1 MIVKIFDLRRE
12 YETLREDMVRL
23 FEQVHLDGEFILG
36 KHVQAF
42 EEAFA
47 NYLGVRYS
55 LGVGSGT
62 DAIRIGGLACGLRKG
77 DKLVTTPNTYIATA
91 MALSM
96 HGVLPVLCDIEPET
110 YNMDPDR
117 LEEVLAREQGVRLCI
132 PVHLYGHAASMDEIL
147 ELCKRYGASVFEDAC
162 QAHGALY
169 KGKKVGTFGKA
180 AAFSFYPTKNLGCQ
194 GDGGAIAASDEETYR
209 NAHSLRNYGQTDKH
223 VHVVEGFNS
232 RLDELQAAILSFKL
246 TRLDAWNGQ
255 RRELATVY
263 KRELQD
269 TPLILPQEKPWAR
282 HVYHLFVVRSKKRDK
297 LQEYLKTKGV
307 STLIHYPTPIH
318 LQEVYKHL
326 GYKRG
331 DFPHAEQ
338 AATEILSLPMY
349 PGLREDEVLYV
360 CETIKAFYTNLHSKI
375 E

>member
-1 MIVKIFDLRRE
+1 MIVKIFDLERE
-12 YETLREDMVRL
+12 YQILREEMVRI
-23 FEQVHLDGEFILG
+23 FEQVHMGGEFILG
-36 KHVQAF
+36 RHVKVF
-42 EEAFA
+42 EASFA

-62 DAIRIGGLACGLRKG
+62 DALRIGGLGCGLKAG
-77 DKLVTTPNTYIATA
+77 DKIITTPNTYIATT

-96 HGVLPVLCDIEPET
+96 HRVVPVFCDVETET
-110 YNMDPDR
+110 YNMDPER
-117 LEEVLAREQGVRLCI
+117 LEEALKRERGVRVCI
-132 PVHLYGHAASMDEIL
+132 PVHLYGHAAPMDEIMD
-147 ELCKRYGASVFEDAC
+147 LCTRYGVSVVEDAC

-194 GDGGAIAASDEETYR
+194 GDGGAIATSDEEAYR
-209 NAHSLRNYGQTDKH
+209 NAHRLRNYGQADKH
-223 VHVVEGFNS
+223 VHVIEGFNS

-246 TRLDAWNGQ
+246 TKLDTWNEE
-255 RRELATVY
+255 RRKLAILY
-263 KRELQD
+263 QRELQG
-269 TPLILPQEKPWAR
+269 TPLILPQEKPWAY
-282 HVYHLFVVRSKKRDK
+282 HVYHLFVVRSKERDK
-297 LQEYLKTKGV
+297 LQEYLKTRGI

-318 LQEVYKHL
+318 LQEVYRHL
-326 GYKRG
+326 GHKHG

-338 AATEILSLPMY
+338 ASAEILSLPMY

-360 CETIKAFYTNLHSKI
+360 CEAIKAFYTNLHSKI